1 MSKRRKFTGVQW
13 IETMRDGDKTFAFG
27 VYADVKIGRV
37 PFIGMADRN
46 VEEDRENSTRGRN
59 LAIGRAF
66 EKLGKEIEKREWQK
80 MKSNGTATVAK
91 KLSEAEKKKL
101 MNTPEAKA
109 IREKRA
115 KKKVNKKTTK

>member
-1 MSKRRKFTGVQW
+1 MSKKKFTGVQW
-13 IETMRDGDKTFAFG
+13 IEVMRDGDKTFAFG
-27 VYADVKIGRV
+27 VYADTKIGRV

-80 MKSNGTATVAK
+80 MKSNGTTTVAK
-91 KLSEAEKKKL
+91 KLTEAEKKKL
-101 MNTPEAKA
+101 MNTPEAIALRK
-109 IREKRA
+109 KRA
-115 KKKVNKKTTK
+115 KKNAKKSTK

>member
-1 MSKRRKFTGVQW
+1 MSKKKFTGVQW
-13 IETMRDGDKTFAFG
+13 VEVVREGDKTFAFG
-27 VYADVKIGRV
+27 IYADVKVGRV
-37 PFIGMADRN
+37 PFVGMADRN

-80 MKSNGTATVAK
+80 MKSNVSVPAK
-91 KLSEAEKKKL
+91 KLTEAEKKKL

-109 IREKRA
+109 LREKRA
-115 KKKVNKKTTK
+115 KKTAKKKALV